1 MKNRNLII
9 TAGTFAALGV
19 VLGAFAAHV
28 LEKQLTSDE
37 LSSFQTGVRYQIYH
51 ALALLILVVLP
62 LNKTSL
68 PARFFVGGTVLFSGS
83 IYLLTL
89 DRLMGMDL
97 SFLGWVT
104 PIGGLA
110 LITAWLLLIKIAYKA

>member
-9 TAGTFAALGV
+9 TAGTLAVLGV

-51 ALALLILVVLP
+51 ALALLILPVLP

-89 DRLMGMDL
+89 DRLMGVDL

>member
-51 ALALLILVVLP
+51 ALALLILAVLP

-68 PARFFVGGTVLFSGS
+68 LARFFIGGIVLFSGS

-89 DRLMGMDL
+89 DRLMGVDL